1 MLMGRRMIRTRY
13 WNPGDDSVV
22 IGRLISDEE
31 LPNLL
36 DAVLELSGGRGH
48 PAVELAREDGSSLTI
63 ATDGTRCA
71 MVWINPLEESFHS
84 VGGTPGPVL
93 IYDYFG
99 SWSEVPAE
107 FTIAAGDALECAR
120 RFIKTGAPDTDS
132 VLFEPD

>member
-1 MLMGRRMIRTRY
+1 MSMGRRMVRTTY
-13 WNPGDDSVV
+13 WNASDDSVV
-22 IGRLISDEE
+22 TGQLVSDEE

-36 DAVLELSGGRGH
+36 GSVLELSGGRVH
-48 PAVELAREDGSSLTI
+48 PAVELARADGSSLTI

-71 MVWINPLEESFHS
+71 LVWISPLKESFHS
-84 VGGTPGPVL
+84 AGGTPGPVL

-107 FTIAAGDALECAR
+107 FTITAGEALEFAR
-120 RFIKTGAPDTDS
+120 RFIRTGAPDSDS